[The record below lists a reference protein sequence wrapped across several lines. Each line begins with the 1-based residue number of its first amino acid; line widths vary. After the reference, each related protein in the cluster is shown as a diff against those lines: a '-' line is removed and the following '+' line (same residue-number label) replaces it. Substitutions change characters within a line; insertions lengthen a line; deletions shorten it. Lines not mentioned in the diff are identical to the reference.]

1 MPSELP
7 PGLIAAYE
15 ATEFRVFGAHPFTLR
30 IGTFSLDLDAA
41 FQRWGVHSAA
51 FITAWNPRG
60 EAYAADANA
69 ALQANLVEAVAV
81 MGLQSF
87 AGIGVD
93 PTGDWPGEESLL
105 VLGLDQVAASSLG
118 AAFEQNA
125 IVWAGRDAVPQL
137 IPLR

>member
-30 IGTFSLDLDAA
+30 IGTFSPELDAA
-41 FQRWGVHSAA
+41 FRRWGVSSAA

-69 ALQANLVEAVAV
+69 ALQASLVEAIAA
-81 MGLQSF
+81 MGLQSLS
-87 AGIGVD
+87 GIGVD

-125 IVWAGRDAVPQL
+125 IVWVGQDANPQL
-137 IPLR
+137 ILLR